1 MSICESQNMRL
12 LYPAIEPFKHYYLN
26 VSNLNISKLNSA
38 DLKEKNTEEINLK
51 LKCADETDINHRIY
65 VEQCGNPLGVP
76 VVFLHGGPG
85 SGCNE
90 LHRRYFDPKYYHII
104 LFDQRGCGRSHPAG
118 SLQHN
123 TTTHLIEDMEVIRQH
138 IGIEK
143 WLVFGGSWGA
153 TLGLY
158 YAQHFSQ
165 QVSGLLLRGVFLAR
179 SQDIDW
185 VYQANGAAKIFPDAW
200 QYLVKALPKDKQAQ
214 PLSAIYQQLN
224 SDDSKISMKIFNR
237 LQHWEA
243 NLIALQEPPKFTKNL
258 PKDSDKVSSIIQLY
272 YSLNHCFITQAPLLE
287 NIDIIRHIP
296 TTIIHGRYDMVCP
309 LEQAWQLKQ
318 NWPEAKLIIVEM
330 AGHVASE
337 PKIIDALIKATDS
350 FVNVTC

>member
-1 MSICESQNMRL
+1 MLS
-12 LYPAIEPFKHYYLN
+12 LYPAIEPFKHYYLK
-26 VSNLNISKLNSA
+26 VS
-38 DLKEKNTEEINLK
+38 DLEINN
-51 LKCADETDINHRIY
+51 ADKTNIKHRIY
-65 VEQCGNPLGVP
+65 VEQCGNPLGIP

-90 LHRRYFDPKYYHII
+90 SHRRYFDPKHYHII
-104 LFDQRGCGRSHPAG
+104 LFDQRGCGRSHPYG
-118 SLQHN
+118 SLQQN
-123 TTTHLIEDMEVIRQH
+123 TTTHLIQDIDLIRQH

-153 TLGLY
+153 TLALY
-158 YAQHFSQ
+158 YAQHFPQ

-185 VYQANGAAKIFPDAW
+185 VYHPNGAAKIFPDAW
-200 QYLVKALPKDKQAQ
+200 HRLVQGLPKDQQAH

-224 SDDSKISMKIFNR
+224 SDDSNVSTAIFDK
-237 LQHWEA
+237 LKYWEA
-243 NLIALQEPPKFTKNL
+243 NLIALQEPPKFSESVAKDTVKNSVKISVTKITKA
-258 PKDSDKVSSIIQLY
+258 PIMIQLY
-272 YSLNHCFITQAPLLE
+272 YSLNRCFINQAPLLK

-309 LEQAWQLKQ
+309 IEQAWQLKQ
-318 NWPEAKLIIVEM
+318 HWPEAKLTIVEM

-337 PKIIDALIKATDS
+337 PRIINALIKATDDLCKLKKYQ
-350 FVNVTC
+350 VK